1 MYEVG
6 VVLLLQVALSGL
18 AQNDVVQK
26 PLKIALQSVL
36 SPVHELLSKPAHH
49 FRLEA

>member
-6 VVLLLQVALSGL
+6 VVLLLQATLDGL

-26 PLKIALQSVL
+26 PLQIPLQSVL
-36 SPVHELLSKPAHH
+36 GPVHELLSKPAHH
-49 FRLEA
+49 FRLKA